1 MRLLPQDYEFIEYIQ
16 EEVSDASNLA
26 LEIKPDRIKTIIG
39 EAAKWFYE
47 WHPQA
52 VQRKHFLVKR
62 SDIDAARTDKLNS
75 VMKLPD
81 AVKFVFRIRKANSA
95 TVLSEATYLRSPIM
109 GMNRFSTNMGMGM
122 GLAGVNGG
130 LGNGRVG
137 GMDMVTTTLAMY
149 EFQTFQSLSNNNRG
163 VAHNWSE
170 FTNEIAFM
178 SDVDYDLV
186 IECGVRVPI
195 TSLYSDR
202 LFRQYVVGKSL
213 ESLSRIIGTY
223 DFRLVGNVTVNW
235 GDLKS
240 DGKEMVEKVEE
251 EVKGYNS
258 GSFIITR

>member
-1 MRLLPQDYEFIEYIQ
+1 MRLLPEDYKFIEYIQ
-16 EEVSDASNLA
+16 EEVSDASNIA
-26 LEIKPDRIKTIIG
+26 LEIKPDRIKTIMG
-39 EAAKWFYE
+39 EAAKYFYE

-52 VQRKHFLVKR
+52 IQRKHFLLKR
-62 SDIDAARTDKLNS
+62 SDIEKARADKMNS

-81 AVKFVFRIRKANSA
+81 AVKFVFRIRKASSVS
-95 TVLSEATYLRSPIM
+95 VLSEASYLRSPLM
-109 GMNRFSTNMGMGM
+109 GMNRFSSMGMG
-122 GLAGVNGG
+122 GIGN
-130 LGNGRVG
+130 LGSTSRYGAA
-137 GMDMVTTTLAMY
+137 DMTSVTLSMY
-149 EFQTFQSLSNNNRG
+149 EFQTYNSLSNNNRG

-178 SDVDYDLV
+178 SDVDHDLV

-223 DFRLVGNVTVNW
+223 DYRLVGNVTINW

-251 EVKGYNS
+251 ELRGYNT